1 MAISKHGQAIE
12 SKPLCLGK
20 NTSVGGVTVKHQLD
34 FGKNMENGAEEIQ
47 KLCRV
52 LGKLIP
58 SRLWLNRFP
67 KLSTSTS
74 WILSV
79 HRRASNCAYQRFVD
93 HQKDEWCC
101 NANEKQ
107 TSAESFIIFH
117 HLLSSFIIFHLHASH
132 IRQLGVS
139 GVSPDISSNTH
150 HLSESIFPFPFD
162 PFETPALKPSPNHQG
177 VAHPR
182 LMQRQQGPGGEQD
195 IARRHC
201 RHCRHCRL
209 CSFSFS
215 EFLRFILFCQWMS
228 MDVNG
233 YRPSSER
240 AHSAN
245 HSMVWNCLKWFVTI

>member
-1 MAISKHGQAIE
+1 M
-12 SKPLCLGK
+12 PTK
-20 NTSVGGVTVKHQLD
+20 NRHLQ
-34 FGKNMENGAEEIQ
+34 N
-47 KLCRV
+47 
-52 LGKLIP
+52 
-58 SRLWLNRFP
+58 
-67 KLSTSTS
+67 LSS
-74 WILSV
+74 
-79 HRRASNCAYQRFVD
+79 
-93 HQKDEWCC
+93 
-101 NANEKQ
+101 
-107 TSAESFIIFH
+107 SFIIFH
-117 HLLSSFIIFHLHASH
+117 HLSSPCIAHPATGAYLAYLRIFPATRCNMQDL
-132 IRQLGVS
+132 
-139 GVSPDISSNTH
+139 H

-209 CSFSFS
+209 CRLCSFSFS